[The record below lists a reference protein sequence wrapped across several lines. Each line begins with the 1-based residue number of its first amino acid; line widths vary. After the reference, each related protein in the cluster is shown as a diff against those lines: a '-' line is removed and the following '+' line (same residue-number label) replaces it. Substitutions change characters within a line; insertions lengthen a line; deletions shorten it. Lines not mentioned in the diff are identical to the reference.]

1 MKNWIIENEHTLE
14 KEERKREKG
23 KKKNNILKI
32 LLQEE
37 IRKKIM
43 MSKEDADLHEA
54 AAKRNLKVMN
64 KMVIS
69 RLREH

>member
-1 MKNWIIENEHTLE
+1 MLE
-14 KEERKREKG
+14 KEEKLKEKQK
-23 KKKNNILKI
+23 KKKNNILKV

-37 IRKKIM
+37 IKKKIM
-43 MSKEDADLHEA
+43 TSKEDADLNEA